1 MQALSGTVG
10 DGGANARHD
19 AALVQAML
27 VQAKRPA
34 ALDPKQPKYLGA
46 IDGDFGGNS
55 KGALR
60 QFQNDQVFVSAD
72 GRTSVTVAGAKDG
85 LVVAGDPTW
94 LKLVAAMPAD
104 FADMRVLTGSK
115 TVYIPGTTAE
125 LSSARNLTGLT
136 FEAAFRA
143 AVVRLIPQVYEDTG
157 IVVSVCEDGD
167 RRLFQT
173 QYDLLTSG
181 RNVTDAGPG
190 ESNHN
195 YGQAVDLGFAGLRWL
210 RRNGTVVKEDSW
222 MHQLDPSQQAVGE
235 SLFFWD
241 MLRRAGT
248 TAGLF
253 RGPFKDRP
261 HLQTWPD
268 AGIDMAS
275 RLAVLLTS
283 SGTMRWT
290 GRAQRYQ
297 CDLGYGGR
305 FFDMGSAAQIWN
317 GQATVTAAIL
327 IQARAQAA
335 PAVPPRPAAPAA
347 GAAAVAGAAAAA
359 RGRPAAP
366 AGVTAA
372 DVAAMKAALQA
383 NFAAADANW
392 PAWRPR

>member
-72 GRTSVTVAGAKDG
+72 GRTSVAVAGAKEG

-125 LSSARNLTGLT
+125 LSLARNLTGLT

-143 AVVRLIPQVYEDTG
+143 AVFRLITQVYDDTG
-157 IVVSVCEDGD
+157 IVVSVCEAGD
-167 RRLFQT
+167 RRDFQT

-195 YGQAVDLGFAGLRWL
+195 YGQAVDLGFAAAPAAQERNRSGERGLVDAPARSQPAG
-210 RRNGTVVKEDSW
+210 RRRV
-222 MHQLDPSQQAVGE
+222 
-235 SLFFWD
+235 
-241 MLRRAGT
+241 
-248 TAGLF
+248 
-253 RGPFKDRP
+253 
-261 HLQTWPD
+261 
-268 AGIDMAS
+268 
-275 RLAVLLTS
+275 AVLLGHAAPRGNDLRLVS
-283 SGTMRWT
+283 RAILRIVRT
-290 GRAQRYQ
+290 GRLGPTRASTWPASSPFDHELWHDALDRTRSA
-297 CDLGYGGR
+297 LPMRPGYGDR
-305 FFDMGSAAQIWN
+305 FSDMGSAAQIWN

-327 IQARAQAA
+327 IEARAEQLRRYLHD
-335 PAVPPRPAAPAA
+335 PPRPLP
-347 GAAAVAGAAAAA
+347 VPPPLPVPLPP
-359 RGRPAAP
+359 R
-366 AGVTAA
+366 AA
-372 DVAAMKAALQA
+372 DLL
-383 NFAAADANW
+383 
-392 PAWRPR
+392 RRRG